1 MNKIH
6 KIPPYSN
13 REQVKTTH
21 QLDEEEIN
29 LLDLIWV
36 IAKNSKMIVLLTGA
50 AVVLSG
56 IISLLLPNIYCAKT
70 EILLSQ
76 QDQGGKLTSMAQIEG
91 LAGFAGDMLAGEST
105 IDLYI
110 EILRSEALKDIII
123 DRFHLMD
130 VYDKESRFDTY
141 KTFDD
146 NLSTVNEA
154 GVLSISIE
162 DRDPKRSTDITNA
175 LVEELEKVTVKL
187 NIVGAERNKKFFE
200 KRLVK
205 SKVDLAKAEDKLKA
219 YQAKNKAL
227 DVTEQTKA
235 TIEGVARL
243 KAELTVKEVQLASL
257 RAYMTDE
264 NDEIKTIK
272 ASIKNLKERID
283 SMEGSGSGSSILT
296 VGAVPA
302 LGQEYLRLTRDLKIQ
317 ESIFELL
324 TNQYEM
330 AKLYE
335 AKDFP
340 GIYILQKARIPDKK
354 VRPKRFLIVIVATLC
369 AFLLSITFAFLREYQ
384 ERMPKKD
391 KRQWREIKKD
401 LRLSLKALLIF
412 ILIASFLILALMFFR
427 NFQHKGHGKNK
438 ISYEIIS
445 PENNQ

>member
-6 KIPPYSN
+6 KIPSYSN
-13 REQVKTTH
+13 REQVKATH

-29 LLDLIWV
+29 LLDLIWI

-56 IISLLLPNIYCAKT
+56 ITSLLLPNIYCAKT

-76 QDQGGKLTSMAQIEG
+76 QDQGGKLTSMAQMEG

-105 IDLYI
+105 IDLYV

-130 VYDKESRFDTY
+130 VYDKESRLDTY

-154 GVLSISIE
+154 GVLSISVE

-272 ASIKNLKERID
+272 ASIINLKERID

-340 GIYILQKARIPDKK
+340 GIYILQQARIPDKK
-354 VRPKRFLIVIVATLC
+354 VKPKRLLIVIIYTLF
-369 AFLLSITFAFLREYQ
+369 AFLLSITFAFLREHQ
-384 ERMPKKD
+384 ERMSKKE
-391 KRQWREIKKD
+391 KMQWREIKKD
-401 LRLSLKALLIF
+401 LRLSLKTLLIF
-412 ILIASFLILALMFFR
+412 ILIASILILSLIFIK
-427 NFQHKGHGKNK
+427 NFQDKDQGEKK

-445 PENNQ
+445 SEDN